1 MRIFMNNIFNSIKD
15 FYEFDYEKFYVWL
28 RNNYDMSKE
37 FDDMFKIYCE
47 YYSIIFKKIGFEIDR
62 YELGMHSVDR
72 VELGGAQAMLHA
84 IKDWHNAMKEKLDL
98 DCSSVLMDVLEWK
111 NH

>member
-1 MRIFMNNIFNSIKD
+1 MRIFMINILNSIKD
-15 FYEFDYEKFYVWL
+15 FYEIDYDKFYVWL
-28 RNNYDMSKE
+28 GNNYNMSE
-37 FDDMFKIYCE
+37 GFDDIFKIYCE
-47 YYSIIFKKIGFEIDR
+47 YYSIIFKKIGFEIER

-72 VELGGAQAMLHA
+72 VDLCGAKAMLHG
-84 IKDWHNAMKEKLDL
+84 IKDWHNAIKEKLDL